1 LLQLNYNKND
11 LSEAVNIIKNGGIII
26 YPTDTLYGIGCNPFD
41 ATAIR
46 KLNKLKKRSSKP
58 LPVLCSDLNHA
69 ENLVYL
75 GELGKK
81 LASRFWPGGLT
92 IIAKNMMDNL
102 PMELIGNS
110 GGVGVRIPNHEGA
123 LKIISCCGGK
133 LVATSANISGRETA
147 QTPEEIRCI
156 FEDKFDVLIYGDY
169 KPSGVQSTVVDVVNG
184 TARIIREGI
193 VSTKELK
200 RTLNSEKQ

>member
-1 LLQLNYNKND
+1 LLQLNYKND

-41 ATAIR
+41 PSAIR
-46 KLNKLKKRSSKP
+46 KLNKLKKRSNKP

-92 IIAKNMMDNL
+92 IIAKNMVDNL
-102 PMELIGNS
+102 PMDLIGNS
-110 GGVGVRIPNHEGA
+110 GGIGVRIPNHEGA

>member
-1 LLQLNYNKND
+1 MLQLNYKND

>member
-1 LLQLNYNKND
+1 MLQLNYNKND

>member
-1 LLQLNYNKND
+1 MLQLNYKND

-41 ATAIR
+41 PSAIR

>member
-1 LLQLNYNKND
+1 MLQLNYKND

-41 ATAIR
+41 PSAIR
-46 KLNKLKKRSSKP
+46 KLNKLKKRSNKP

-92 IIAKNMMDNL
+92 IIAKNMVDNL
-102 PMELIGNS
+102 PMDLIGNS
-110 GGVGVRIPNHEGA
+110 GGIGVRIPNHEGA

-169 KPSGVQSTVVDVVNG
+169 KPSGVQSTVVDVVSG
-184 TARIIREGI
+184 TARIIREGA
-193 VSTKELK
+193 VSSKELK
-200 RTLNSEKQ
+200 KTLKSEDP

>member
-1 LLQLNYNKND
+1 MLQLNYNKND

-92 IIAKNMMDNL
+92 IIAKNMVDNL
-102 PMELIGNS
+102 PMDLIGNS
-110 GGVGVRIPNHEGA
+110 GGIGVRIPNHEGA

-156 FEDKFDVLIYGDY
+156 FEDKFDVLIYGGY
-169 KPSGVQSTVVDVVNG
+169 KPSGVQSTVVDVVSG

-193 VSTKELK
+193 VSSKELK
-200 RTLNSEKQ
+200 RTLNSEEQ

>member
-1 LLQLNYNKND
+1 MLQLNYNKND

-41 ATAIR
+41 PSAIR
-46 KLNKLKKRSSKP
+46 KLNKLKKRSNKP